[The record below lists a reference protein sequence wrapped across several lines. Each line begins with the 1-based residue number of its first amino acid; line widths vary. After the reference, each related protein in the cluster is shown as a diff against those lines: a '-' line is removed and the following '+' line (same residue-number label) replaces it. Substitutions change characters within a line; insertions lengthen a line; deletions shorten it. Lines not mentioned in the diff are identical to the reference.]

1 MTVTMSIDWEV
12 NDGKNDDDGKDDDD
26 GGGGGWGGGGGSCWL
41 NKVRILVITI

>member
-1 MTVTMSIDWEV
+1 MSIDWEV

-26 GGGGGWGGGGGSCWL
+26 GGGGGGGVVL